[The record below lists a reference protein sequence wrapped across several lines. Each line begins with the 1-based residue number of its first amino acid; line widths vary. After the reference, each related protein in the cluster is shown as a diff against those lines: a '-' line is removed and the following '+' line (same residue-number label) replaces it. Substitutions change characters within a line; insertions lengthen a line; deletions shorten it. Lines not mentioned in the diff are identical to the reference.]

1 MKLKVVREE
10 FTKNSTIGSLYI
22 DGTFFCYTLEDTI
35 RDKKIKGET
44 AIDSGMYRVML
55 TMSNRFK
62 KVMPLLLDVVN
73 FSGIRIHS
81 GNTKHDTEGCI
92 LVGMVKDTDFVGM
105 SRVAFNKLME
115 RLRGQDNITIL
126 IE

>member
-22 DGTFFCYTLEDTI
+22 DGTFFYYTLEDTI

-44 AIDSGMYRVML
+44 AISTGMYDIRL

-62 KVMPLLLDVVN
+62 KVMPLLLNVPN
-73 FSGIRIHS
+73 FEGVRIHS

-105 SRVAFNKLME
+105 SRVAFNKLMG